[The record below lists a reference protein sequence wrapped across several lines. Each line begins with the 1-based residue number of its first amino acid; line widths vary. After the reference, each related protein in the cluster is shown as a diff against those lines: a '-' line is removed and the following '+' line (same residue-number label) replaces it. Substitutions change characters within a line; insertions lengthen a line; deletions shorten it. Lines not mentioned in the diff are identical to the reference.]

1 MTFEKFVQQMHEF
14 CGGTAASKGYNS
26 TGVDG
31 HNAVYH
37 FVQEEVGMGTH
48 GHGLGEIVYKV
59 LCYQRRRNPED
70 LIKIAAWAFLVWK
83 HHQEEEGSGEGES

>member
-1 MTFEKFVQQMHEF
+1 MTFDEFISQMHEF

-31 HNAVYH
+31 HNTVYH
-37 FVQEEVGMGTH
+37 FVQEEVSMGTH
-48 GHGLGEIVYKV
+48 AHGLGEIIYKV
-59 LCYQRRRNPED
+59 LRYQRRRNPED

-83 HHQEEEGSGEGES
+83 HHVEEEGSGEG

>member
-1 MTFEKFVQQMHEF
+1 MTFEKFVSTMHEF
-14 CGGTAASKGYNS
+14 CGGTAAAKGYNT

-48 GHGLGEIVYKV
+48 AHGLGEIIYKV
-59 LCYQRRRNPED
+59 LRYQRRRNPED
-70 LIKIAAWAFLVWK
+70 LVKIAAWAFLVWK
-83 HHQEEEGSGEGES
+83 HHLEEGEASREG